1 MTKQDYINEYTKILR
16 IKKLGINTQVTY
28 LKCLDVFLSYC
39 ESNDIFPPEIT
50 KPQLRDFLSG
60 IKSNSYLKQQRGT
73 IDNFYRYVLSI
84 PYVMADMP
92 FPKKQKSL
100 PDYFSIHEL
109 QAIFNSVK
117 NPKQRLL
124 LKIQYALALR
134 VHELVKLKWSD
145 FVYNFGK
152 YDLKILGKGNKHD
165 FIPVP
170 DDTIN
175 EIIEVLGNGFGRNEY
190 LFTGQFGGHYSERSV
205 QQIINR
211 AIEQNKIVKEGS
223 THLLRHSR
231 ATHLIQSG
239 VSLRHVQ
246 LLLRHSSSKTTEIY
260 THLDKNDLRQAFIS
274 VDVKLNLLLTNHN
287 ETLIHAK
294 I

>member
-1 MTKQDYINEYTKILR
+1 
-16 IKKLGINTQVTY
+16 
-28 LKCLDVFLSYC
+28 
-39 ESNDIFPPEIT
+39 
-50 KPQLRDFLSG
+50 
-60 IKSNSYLKQQRGT
+60 
-73 IDNFYRYVLSI
+73 
-84 PYVMADMP
+84 MADMP
-92 FPKKQKSL
+92 FPKKQRSL

-109 QAIFNSVK
+109 KSIFSSVK

-165 FIPVP
+165 FVPVP

-211 AIEQNKIVKEGS
+211 AMELNGIIKQGS

-260 THLDKNDLRQAFIS
+260 THLDRNDLRQAFS
-274 VDVKLNLLLTNHN
+274 LADTKLNISLN
-287 ETLIHAK
+287 ETIQSRRHITAA
-294 I
+294 